1 MLSPNSPATEVIM
14 AGTDKAFYRALGQR
28 VAQKR
33 KAMGLT
39 QVELAKAL
47 GVAQQT
53 MAHYEGGSLR
63 IPVAL
68 LPPLAR
74 SLGTSIEELV
84 GEQKKAGKRGPA
96 PKLQQKLE
104 QLSRLSKPKQ
114 KFVMEMIDTVLQQE
128 GQRG

>member
-1 MLSPNSPATEVIM
+1 MCFQCVSHGCPCVS
-14 AGTDKAFYRALGQR
+14 
-28 VAQKR
+28 
-33 KAMGLT
+33 
-39 QVELAKAL
+39 
-47 GVAQQT
+47 
-53 MAHYEGGSLR
+53 
-63 IPVAL
+63 L
-68 LPPLAR
+68 LPPLTR

>member
-1 MLSPNSPATEVIM
+1 MLSPNPPATDPIM

-33 KAMGLT
+33 KGMGLT
-39 QVELAKAL
+39 QVELARAL

-68 LPPLAR
+68 LPPLAN

-84 GEQKKAGKRGPA
+84 GEQKKPAKRGPA

-104 QLSRLSKPKQ
+104 ELSRLPKPKQ

>member
-1 MLSPNSPATEVIM
+1 LRKIRYVI
-14 AGTDKAFYRALGQR
+14 KAFYRALGQR

-33 KAMGLT
+33 KGIGLT

-68 LPPLAR
+68 LPPLAN

-84 GEQKKAGKRGPA
+84 GEQKKPGKRGPA

-104 QLSRLSKPKQ
+104 ELSRLSKPKQ

>member
-1 MLSPNSPATEVIM
+1 MLHTSSSTNNTLM
-14 AGTDKAFYRALGQR
+14 ASTDKAFYRALGQR

-33 KAMGLT
+33 KTMELT

-53 MAHYEGGSLR
+53 LAHYEGGSLR

-68 LPPLAR
+68 LPPLAKT
-74 SLGTSIEELV
+74 LNTSIEELV
-84 GEQKKAGKRGPA
+84 GEQKKPSKRGPA

-104 QLSRLSKPKQ
+104 QLSQLPKPKQ
-114 KFVMEMIDTVLQQE
+114 KFVMEMIETVLQQKAQ
-128 GQRG
+128 GG

>member
-1 MLSPNSPATEVIM
+1 MLSPNPLATDPIM

-33 KAMGLT
+33 KGMGLT

-68 LPPLAR
+68 LPPLAN

-84 GEQKKAGKRGPA
+84 GEQKKPGKRGPA

-104 QLSRLSKPKQ
+104 ELSRLSKPKQ